1 MAVSLLDWGWE
12 IAVIGMAI
20 LSLLGV
26 VLVSRLLPE
35 QQYFTPKKGQL
46 HNHNRQVFGHLKQ
59 RELWLAMII
68 GGLNFMLFVNLYTVM
83 GFRLVEPPHSLSISL
98 TSMIFLCYLSGTV
111 TVKLSG
117 FWSQIY
123 SPISGMILGTTV
135 SAIGMWVAA
144 YNSLYAMLIGL
155 LLISSGAFLLTHLR
169 IRG

>member
-1 MAVSLLDWGWE
+1 
-12 IAVIGMAI
+12 
-20 LSLLGV
+20 
-26 VLVSRLLPE
+26 
-35 QQYFTPKKGQL
+35 
-46 HNHNRQVFGHLKQ
+46 
-59 RELWLAMII
+59 
-68 GGLNFMLFVNLYTVM
+68 M

-98 TSMIFLCYLSGTV
+98 TSMIFLRYLSGTV

-123 SPISGMILGTTV
+123 NPISGMVLGATV

-169 IRG
+169 MRG

>member
-59 RELWLAMII
+59 RELWLAMI
-68 GGLNFMLFVNLYTVM
+68 LYTVM